1 MTTTTLNDGVSIPL
15 LGYGTGTAHIRSKFG
30 SLSNLTSTSSE
41 SIDRNVVEAIKTAIR
56 TGYRHF
62 DTAEMYQTE
71 RDLGTAIKEVINEG
85 VVTREDLF
93 VTTKISSDYALAEKK
108 IDISLKK
115 LGLDYVDLYLVHT
128 PYHKGSDADLQSAWG
143 KMQAVKASG
152 KARSIGVSNYEKS
165 HLATT
170 LAGPHVQTIPSI
182 NQIEFHPYLQ
192 HRDLTDFSRTCAEGR
207 GIAVSAYGAMHP
219 VTRNPSPG
227 SPLDKTLDRIAAE
240 HGVSVGLVCLRWC
253 IDQRVVVITTSQKE
267 ERMKEYLRVFDFK
280 LREDEVKAIS
290 EAGVQSL
297 PNGED
302 LVPRTVQ
309 YHRNLEAREELKK
322 TS

>member
-1 MTTTTLNDGVSIPL
+1 MTTITLNDGVSIPL

-56 TGYRHF
+56 TGYRHL

-170 LAGPHVQTIPSI
+170 LAGPHVQTIP
-182 NQIEFHPYLQ
+182 
-192 HRDLTDFSRTCAEGR
+192 RR

-253 IDQRVVVITTSQKE
+253 IDQGVVVITTSQKE
-267 ERMKEYLRVFDFK
+267 ERIKEYLRVFDFK